1 MYGNYLRQLK
11 VGDKIEGV
19 FDTNPSNDLFK
30 DVWLPM
36 VVLYEYEKFYTC
48 EVLPHRNPRHSW
60 GLSKPYIMT
69 IEKFDL
75 LKGFVRC
82 RPLNK

>member
-1 MYGNYLRQLK
+1 MYGKYLKQLK

-19 FDTNPSNDLFK
+19 FDTNPSSELFK

-82 RPLNK
+82 RPLNN